1 MTKFKTLKGTQ
12 MPQNLTELCLMAMT
26 ECTSTVTDDRE
37 SDGHFLSCT
46 FKCVYLTFLTSYQN

>member
-1 MTKFKTLKGTQ
+1 